1 MAENKETKDIK
12 KQSGN
17 IEIHTENIFPIIKKW
32 LYSEH
37 DIFIRE
43 LISNACDAITKLNKL
58 SGMGDAK
65 LADDNKWR
73 IDVTVDEDKKTLS
86 FSDNGIGMTEDEV
99 KRYINQVAFSSAE
112 DFLEKF
118 KSDKEGDQI
127 IGHFGLG
134 FYSAFMVAE
143 RVTIDTLSYQ
153 DDAEPVLWECDG
165 QTQYTME
172 PGARETYGTT
182 VTLYLGED
190 GKEFAN
196 KHKVRSTLDKYCSF
210 LPYEIYLSK
219 VNEKPMKDSDGNE
232 IVPTPINDTLPL
244 WKKQPSECT
253 DEEYKTFY
261 QKVFMDFSEPLF
273 WIHLNVDYPFK
284 LQGILYFP
292 KMNQMSPTLEGAI
305 KLYNNQ
311 VYVADNIK
319 EVIPEFLTMLKGV
332 IDCPELPLNVSRSFL
347 QTDSEIQKIP
357 SYIIRKVGD
366 RLTGMFNTKRE
377 EYEGFWKDIQI
388 FVKFGCLRD
397 DKFYDKMADALIYE
411 LPGGGYITLEEYL
424 KEAESRH
431 EKMVYYIN
439 DRNGQAPYIK
449 MFEDAGL
456 KAVVLDNAIDPHF
469 ISFLEMKNEGVRFMR
484 VDSELPDDLKGE
496 GELEESAMESVTAAF
511 RRAVGREELVVKS
524 QALKSPDTPAMAQ
537 VNEFM
542 RRQDEMRATGGGG
555 MSWMPPMD
563 INESIELVVNPAS
576 PIIKKIAKLESAE
589 KKNEAKID
597 TLCNQ
602 VYDLARLTA
611 GLMKPADMAEFIK
624 RSTSFIK

>member
-1 MAENKETKDIK
+1 
-12 KQSGN
+12 
-17 IEIHTENIFPIIKKW
+17 
-32 LYSEH
+32 
-37 DIFIRE
+37 
-43 LISNACDAITKLNKL
+43 
-58 SGMGDAK
+58 
-65 LADDNKWR
+65 
-73 IDVTVDEDKKTLS
+73 
-86 FSDNGIGMTEDEV
+86 
-99 KRYINQVAFSSAE
+99 
-112 DFLEKF
+112 
-118 KSDKEGDQI
+118 
-127 IGHFGLG
+127 
-134 FYSAFMVAE
+134 
-143 RVTIDTLSYQ
+143 
-153 DDAEPVLWECDG
+153 
-165 QTQYTME
+165 
-172 PGARETYGTT
+172 
-182 VTLYLGED
+182 
-190 GKEFAN
+190 
-196 KHKVRSTLDKYCSF
+196 
-210 LPYEIYLSK
+210 
-219 VNEKPMKDSDGNE
+219 
-232 IVPTPINDTLPL
+232 
-244 WKKQPSECT
+244 
-253 DEEYKTFY
+253 
-261 QKVFMDFSEPLF
+261 MDFSEPLF

-292 KMNQMSPTLEGAI
+292 KMNQMSPTLEGSI

-357 SYIIRKVGD
+357 SYIVRKVGD

-377 EYEGFWKDIQI
+377 EYEGFWNDIHI

-397 DKFYDKMADALIYE
+397 DKFYDKMKDALIYE

-424 KEAESRH
+424 KDAESRH

-456 KAVVLDNAIDPHF
+456 KAIIFDNAIDPHF

-496 GELEESAMESVTAAF
+496 GELEEDAMESVTTAF
-511 RRAVGREELVVKS
+511 RRAVGRESLVVKA

-555 MSWMPPMD
+555 MGWMPPMD

-576 PIIKKIAKLESAE
+576 PIIKKIAKLEGAE
-589 KKNEAKID
+589 KKNEKKIN

-611 GLMKPADMAEFIK
+611 GLMKPEDMAEFIK
-624 RSTSFIK
+624 RSTTFIK